1 VRRPGS
7 LKALGWQATRAADTA
22 LGAALA
28 VGESA
33 ATAVRPA
40 AKTPRQRFDDARRR
54 LLRGFR
60 RAEQRGA
67 GTRKR
72 ALRSARRR
80 LPAIR

>member
-1 VRRPGS
+1 
-7 LKALGWQATRAADTA
+7 
-22 LGAALA
+22 
-28 VGESA
+28 
-33 ATAVRPA
+33 VRPA

-80 LPAIR
+80 LPASR